1 MKKAVIT
8 IILPILL
15 ALACLGW
22 TQTRPG
28 CASTIAALEDRVEA
42 QRRLLTDWAGLI
54 RYGSENTEL
63 PKPRPNEDR
72 VVFLGD
78 EITER
83 WGQGNAKFFP
93 GKPYLNR
100 GVKPRRLSAMA
111 WRPIS

>member
-22 TQTRPG
+22 TQARPE

-42 QRRLLTDWAGLI
+42 QRRLLTDWGGLI

-83 WGQGNAKFFP
+83 WGQG
-93 GKPYLNR
+93 KPT
-100 GVKPRRLSAMA
+100 GIIPT
-111 WRPIS
+111 